1 MIRIIQLLALAFLLF
16 LLVTEGIPWI
26 RDRVEG
32 ITPDKFSGRQ
42 LPDDG
47 GDATLCVRLAHE
59 ANTYVSEQAVA
70 ASQPPGDRGLWMGS
84 LGRIENRIYEAE
96 RVCTCPGDACDTA
109 REALVEISEL
119 VADIDR
125 LIGGDPRGAGE
136 LARRQEGINALLE
149 QARVLAH

>member
-16 LLVTEGIPWI
+16 LLITEGIPWI

-42 LPDDG
+42 LP
-47 GDATLCVRLAHE
+47 GDAGDSALCVRLAHDV
-59 ANTYVSEQAVA
+59 NTFVSDQAVA
-70 ASQPPGDRGLWMGS
+70 ASQPAGDRTMWMGS

-96 RVCTCPGDACDTA
+96 RACTCAGDACDTA
-109 REALVEISEL
+109 RDALVELSEL
-119 VADIDR
+119 VSDIDR

-149 QARVLAH
+149 QARVLGR